1 MTSGWRFAAGFRWSQ
16 MPTVCWL
23 VLSIVSWLMVGNGP
37 ASAAVS
43 RTPNFVVTAAT
54 RTLAN
59 RVSSAAEVH
68 RRELAVRWLGH
79 EMPRWSSPCRVLVR
93 PDRPRAAGATTFSF
107 RRGEVFGWQM
117 TLQGPDD
124 EVLESIL
131 PHELTHAILAC
142 RFRRP
147 VPRWA
152 DEGAAVLAESPAER
166 RRQRQAV
173 RRLIE
178 TGRQIPLE
186 KLLAMSEYPTERR
199 GMLSLYAQG
208 VSLVSF
214 LVERGGRARFL
225 AFLDDAGRRDW
236 DVAVRSHYG
245 SVSIAALEREWSTWV
260 VRSAVVRVVGW
271 RPAAGGP
278 GLTILRGQSPET
290 ISVSVPAVGL
300 SPRWTDDRRSG
311 TWRAPDP
318 RRSVR
323 EAVGIVK

>member
-1 MTSGWRFAAGFRWSQ
+1 MASGWQIGAGCGRSQ
-16 MPTVCWL
+16 ISTACGI
-23 VLSIVSWLMVGNGP
+23 VLSIVSWLVMGHGL

-68 RRELAVRWLGH
+68 RREQAVRWLGH
-79 EMPRWSSPCRVLVR
+79 EMARWSSPCRVLVR

-173 RRLIE
+173 RKLLAS
-178 TGRQIPLE
+178 GRQIPLG
-186 KLLAMSEYPTERR
+186 KLLGMSEYPTDRR
-199 GMLSLYAQG
+199 EMLSLYAQG

-214 LVERGGRARFL
+214 LVERGGRVRFL

-236 DVAVRSHYG
+236 DVAVRSHFG
-245 SVSIAALEREWSTWV
+245 TASIADLEREWSAWV
-260 VRSAVVRVVGW
+260 MRSAVVRVVGW
-271 RPAAGGP
+271 RPRTAGP
-278 GLTILRGQSPET
+278 GLTVLRGQSPET
-290 ISVSVPAVGL
+290 VSASVTGL
-300 SPRWTDDRRSG
+300 LPRRTDNRRG
-311 TWRAPDP
+311 WTWRAPDP

-323 EAVGIVK
+323 ATVGVVK